1 MSAEI
6 LDSQNY
12 NTTVFKA
19 RGLTQ
24 CLLLDDDS
32 VRDLQRCRA

>member
-6 LDSQNY
+6 LDSQIHKI
-12 NTTVFKA
+12 TVYKA